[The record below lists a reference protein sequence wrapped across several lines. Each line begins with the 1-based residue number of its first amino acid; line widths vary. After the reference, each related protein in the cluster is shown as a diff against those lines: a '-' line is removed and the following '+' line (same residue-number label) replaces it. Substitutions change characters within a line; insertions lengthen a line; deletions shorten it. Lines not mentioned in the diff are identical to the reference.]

1 MSSSFG
7 ASLSCRDRKAKN
19 NRGNPGLYY
28 TIGKHREKMR
38 KKKLPFWGDVVSS
51 SSDVVSSSSI
61 ATEHRIFQVEM
72 RRSTP

>member
-51 SSDVVSSSSI
+51 SSI